1 MRKRIAILGGGMS
14 SLVTAFELTGHAG
27 WRSRY
32 DLTVYQEGWRLG
44 GKGASGRNAEMGQ
57 RIEEHGLHILFGFY
71 DNAFRTM
78 RECYAELGRNPGQP
92 LATWK
97 QAFEP
102 QDLVVMEEH
111 LGDEW
116 VPWAIEFP
124 RNSAEPGDPGPLLSP
139 WDYVLM
145 LLDWAG
151 KAFYQSRVGPVSGVA
166 VDELLGALGGDRHR
180 LRGQANAAIS
190 GASRPRSR
198 RGVARIFDELRDAW
212 HDFKH
217 GARAAVDL
225 VSGEAAEALHLGLA
239 LALAKSMPTDPREH
253 APGDQGAL
261 VWLVNRFRSWLH
273 GFTDGADLRRL
284 RVVVNFTLA
293 MVRGLIED
301 RVIFPPH
308 DYFALDEMDLSAWL
322 KKHGASEETLAS
334 PVVRGPYDAAFAGF
348 NQVGAGT
355 GVHGI
360 LRMAFTYKGAVLWK
374 MQAGMGD
381 TIFTPLYE
389 VLRRRGVTFEYF
401 HQVNRLELSA
411 DKSRVE
417 RVHMT
422 VQAETK
428 DGADYR
434 PLVNVKGL
442 PCWPDRP
449 LYDQL
454 VQGDELRQSGADL
467 EDWWT
472 RWPGVG
478 QRVIEVE
485 RDFDQVVLGI
495 SIGSLPQICREL
507 YEDQGNPRFAAMC
520 DAVKTTQTR
529 AAQLWFRPD
538 LAGLGWQ
545 GKPPIVI
552 PYAEPFDTWSDMTH
566 LLERE
571 EWPDDAVGNLAYL
584 CSPLP
589 DDEPIPPRDDHDYP
603 ARQRQRVRDE
613 LEQWLR
619 RYTGG
624 LWPTATDTD
633 DPRALNP
640 WFLFDPDDRDGWARL
655 AAQYWR
661 ATVSPSDRYVLSV
674 PGSVAHRLAP
684 DESGYDNLVL
694 TGDWT
699 KNFMSVGCLECAVA
713 AGLLA
718 ARAIEPRVRPAL
730 GDWLSD
736 LDAPPERR
744 QAPSHTP
751 PAPELPRWISRDND
765 QIAFAPVGIDVT
777 VYMFLLAADY
787 HKLAAMCDRELN
799 RDGDTVYQPLAP
811 FVCLYASRVDNFPQ
825 VKPIGWV
832 PELDFGI
839 WVPLLAGPRH
849 GSAFVPDRL
858 VTYTPYIWVNNGVA
872 LIGGRTVFGFVKEL
886 GRMSMPKGPG
896 DPAHF
901 TLDSL
906 VVDKYGPEARA
917 QERRV
922 LEIEHAS
929 GGVWSELEAM
939 WQGAEA
945 LLDGAAEAVEELFTG
960 HGSLPIPTFSGA
972 RAILDQMAHGMRMVF
987 LKQFPDDN
995 QPERACYQAVVEADL
1010 PITGDVHGGWLPG
1023 DYEVRL
1029 HRYDSVRIADT
1040 LGLRTGGGNGDVTL
1054 HHPAAA
1060 GWSRFHSVVQPGSV
1074 IWKRP

>member
-14 SLVTAFELTGHAG
+14 SLVTAFELTRHAG

-44 GKGASGRNAEMGQ
+44 GKGASGRNAELGQ

-71 DNAFRTM
+71 DNAFRVM
-78 RECYAELGRNPGQP
+78 RECYGELGRNPNQP
-92 LATWK
+92 LATWD
-97 QAFEP
+97 QAFAP

-111 LGDEW
+111 IDDEW
-116 VPWAIEFP
+116 VPWAIKFP
-124 RNSAEPGDPGPLLSP
+124 RNDAVPGDPGALLSP

-145 LLDWAG
+145 LLEWASE
-151 KAFYQSRVGPVSGVA
+151 AFYDPKVGPVSGLSKQA
-166 VDELLGALGGDRHR
+166 VFAALGTDHPR
-180 LRGQANAAIS
+180 LRNLANEAVAGATPSRGRS
-190 GASRPRSR
+190 GLL
-198 RGVARIFDELRDAW
+198 DELRHVW
-212 HDFKH
+212 NVLVG
-217 GARAAVDL
+217 GASAALDL
-225 VSGEAAEALHLGLA
+225 VSKEMSEALHLA
-239 LALAKSMPTDPREH
+239 LAVALARALPADTTRH
-253 APGDQGAL
+253 AASDHRL
-261 VWLVNRFRSWLH
+261 VIGLVNRFRDWL
-273 GFTDGADLRRL
+273 GGLVDGTNLRRL
-284 RVVVNFTLA
+284 RVVVDFTLA

-301 RVIFPPH
+301 GVVLPPH
-308 DYFALDEMDLSAWL
+308 DYFALDTMDLRAWL
-322 KKHGASEETLAS
+322 AKHGASEETLDS
-334 PVVRGPYDAAFAGF
+334 PVVKGPYDAAFAGF
-348 NQVGAGT
+348 TQVGAGT

-381 TIFTPLYE
+381 TIFAPLYQ
-389 VLRRRGVTFEYF
+389 VLRRRGVKFEYF
-401 HQVNRLELSA
+401 HQVDRLELSA
-411 DKSRVE
+411 DKKRVE

-422 VQAETK
+422 VQAETV

-434 PLVNVKGL
+434 PLVDVKGL

-449 LYDQL
+449 HYDQL
-454 VQGDELRQSGADL
+454 VQGDELRHSGADL

-472 RWPGVG
+472 TWPGVG
-478 QRVIEVE
+478 KKVIEAD

-495 SIGSLPQICREL
+495 SVGALPYICREL
-507 YEDQGNPRFAAMC
+507 CDDDANPRFGAM
-520 DAVKTTQTR
+520 VEHVQTTQTR

-545 GKPPIVI
+545 GDSPIVI
-552 PYAEPFDTWSDMTH
+552 PYAEPFDTWADMTH
-566 LLERE
+566 LLSRE
-571 EWPDDAVGNLAYL
+571 DWPEDAVATLAYL

-603 ARQRQRVRDE
+603 ARQRQRVHEE

-619 RYTGG
+619 RYAGG

-640 WFLFDPDDRDGWARL
+640 WFLFDPDDREGWARL

-661 ATVSPSDRYVLSV
+661 ATVSPSERYVLSV
-674 PGSVAHRLAP
+674 PGSVFHRLAP

-718 ARAIEPRVRPAL
+718 ARAIDPRVRAAL
-730 GDWLSD
+730 GDWLSGVQTTID
-736 LDAPPERR
+736 RRTAPVH
-744 QAPSHTP
+744 AP
-751 PAPELPRWISRDND
+751 PAPQLPQWIARDND

-777 VYMFLLAADY
+777 VYMFLLPADY
-787 HKLAAMCDRELN
+787 DKLTAVCNQQLN
-799 RDGDTVYQPLAP
+799 RGDTFYQPLAP
-811 FVCLYASRVDNFPQ
+811 FVCLYAARVNNYPQ
-825 VKPIGWV
+825 VHPIGWV
-832 PELDFGI
+832 PELDFGV

-849 GSAFVPDRL
+849 GPTFVPDRV
-858 VTYTPYIWVNNGVA
+858 VTYTPYIWVDNGVA

-886 GRMSMPKGPG
+886 GYMSMPSTPG
-896 DPAHF
+896 DAAHF

-906 VVDKYGPEARA
+906 VVPKYGPDARA
-917 QERRV
+917 EQRRV
-922 LEIEHAS
+922 LEIEHT
-929 GGVWSELEAM
+929 GDRIWPELEAL
-939 WQGAEA
+939 WHGGEA
-945 LLDGAAEAVEELFTG
+945 LLDGAADEVEALFRG
-960 HGSLPIPTFSGA
+960 HTALPIPTFGGA
-972 RAILDQMAHGMRMVF
+972 RKLLAQMTHGMRMVF
-987 LKQFPDDN
+987 LKQFPDDH

-1010 PITGDVHGGWLPG
+1010 PITGDVHGGWLSG

-1029 HRYDSVRIADT
+1029 HRYDSVRIVDT
-1040 LGLRTGGGNGDVTL
+1040 LGLRADRDDGDVSI
-1054 HHPAAA
+1054 HHPAVH
-1060 GWSRFHSVVQPGSV
+1060 GWSRFRAEVKPGTV